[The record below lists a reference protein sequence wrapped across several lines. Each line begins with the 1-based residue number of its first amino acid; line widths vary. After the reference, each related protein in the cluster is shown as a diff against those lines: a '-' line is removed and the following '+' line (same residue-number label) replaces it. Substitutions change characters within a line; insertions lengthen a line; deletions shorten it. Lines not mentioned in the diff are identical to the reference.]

1 MEDAVLFGI
10 DWQVFLVFG
19 LIAAIF
25 IAFIREKL
33 PPDIIAMGG
42 FCIVLL
48 FGVIDMETALSVFSN
63 PAPITIGALFV
74 ISAALERTG
83 CVEYLGKYISRFA
96 GQSQFSLILTIL
108 PVVLI
113 VSAFMNNTPVVIIL
127 TPVLIGLA
135 RKMNL
140 SSSKVLIPLSYTAI
154 LGGMTT
160 LIGTSTNLL
169 VHGIAVQKGVEGF
182 SMFEITLPAMVM
194 ATVGCLFILFI
205 GRHIL
210 PDRESLA
217 GILGTDEGKKYS
229 IQLLVPHKSPL
240 IGKKFSETVLC
251 KGDQSVIID
260 VLRHGDSMRRYM
272 EELELQSGDRIILE
286 TDARELLGIKEAGI
300 VDFVASELPGLEP
313 MSAEENVLVEG
324 IVGPHSDLTGKFAL
338 GIHSLSRY
346 GVKIVGVHKPEK
358 HFVFNKARS
367 KLNVGDTLLLEG
379 PVRRIKEIFERHSLI
394 NLSVPQDK
402 PIRRQKAPIALA
414 AVLTV
419 VTLAA
424 LGVFPIAVMALIGA
438 FIVTV
443 TRCIDPDEVYRAI
456 DWPILFLIF
465 GMLGVAEA
473 MAASG
478 ALDVVVQAIVVVA
491 DAYGPLA
498 MLAALYLITSILTEL
513 VSNTAVAALLAPVA
527 IGLALTVGVD
537 PKPFLVAV
545 MFAGSASFVTPIGY
559 QTNTFVYGAGG
570 YKFRDFFFIGLP
582 LNLLMFC
589 LSMVLIPIF
598 WPF

>member
-1 MEDAVLFGI
+1 MDGAALFGI
-10 DWQVFLVFG
+10 DWQVFLIFG
-19 LIAAIF
+19 LIIAIF
-25 IAFIREKL
+25 VAFIREKL

-48 FGVIDMETALSVFSN
+48 FGLIDMETALSVFSN

-74 ISAALERTG
+74 LSAALERTG
-83 CVEYLGKYISRFA
+83 CVEYLGKFISRIA
-96 GQSQFSLILTIL
+96 GESQFSLILAIL

-113 VSAFMNNTPVVIIL
+113 ISAFMNNTPVVIIL
-127 TPVLIGLA
+127 TPVLISLA
-135 RKMNL
+135 RKIDL
-140 SSSKVLIPLSYTAI
+140 PSSKILIPLSYTAI

-160 LIGTSTNLL
+160 LIGSSTNLL
-169 VHGIAVQKGVEGF
+169 VHGIAVQKGIEGF
-182 SMFEITLPAMVM
+182 SMFEITMPAIIM
-194 ATVGCLFILFI
+194 ATAGCFFILFI

-210 PDRESLA
+210 PDRESLS
-217 GILGTDEGKKYS
+217 GILGTDEGKQYTV
-229 IQLLVPHKSPL
+229 QLLVPHKSSL
-240 IGKKFSETVLC
+240 IGKKTSETVLS

-260 VLRHGDSMRRYM
+260 VLRHGDSMRRYL

-286 TDARELLGIKEAGI
+286 TNASELLGIKETGI
-300 VDFVASELPGLEP
+300 VDFTATELPGLEP
-313 MSAEENVLVEG
+313 MSAEENVMVEG
-324 IVGPHSDLTGKFAL
+324 IVGPNSDLSGKFASGL
-338 GIHSLSRY
+338 HSLTRY
-346 GVKIVGVHKPEK
+346 GVKMVGVHKPEK
-358 HFVFNKARS
+358 HFVFNRVRS
-367 KLNVGDTLLLEG
+367 KLNVGDALLLEG
-379 PVRRIKEIFERHSLI
+379 PARQIKKIFEDHALI

-402 PIRRQKAPIALA
+402 PIRRRKAPIALA

-419 VTLAA
+419 VILAA
-424 LGVFPIAVMALIGA
+424 LGIFPIAVMALIGA

-478 ALDVVVQAIVVVA
+478 ALELIVRTIVVIA
-491 DAYGPLA
+491 EAYGPLA
-498 MLAALYLITSILTEL
+498 MLAAFYLITSILTEL
-513 VSNTAVAALLAPVA
+513 VSNTAVAALLAPIA
-527 IGLALTVGVD
+527 ISLALAMGVD

-582 LNLLMFC
+582 LNLMMFGF
-589 LSMVLIPIF
+589 SMVLIPIF

>member
-1 MEDAVLFGI
+1 
-10 DWQVFLVFG
+10 
-19 LIAAIF
+19 
-25 IAFIREKL
+25 
-33 PPDIIAMGG
+33 
-42 FCIVLL
+42 
-48 FGVIDMETALSVFSN
+48 
-63 PAPITIGALFV
+63 
-74 ISAALERTG
+74 
-83 CVEYLGKYISRFA
+83 
-96 GQSQFSLILTIL
+96 
-108 PVVLI
+108 
-113 VSAFMNNTPVVIIL
+113 
-127 TPVLIGLA
+127 
-135 RKMNL
+135 
-140 SSSKVLIPLSYTAI
+140 
-154 LGGMTT
+154 
-160 LIGTSTNLL
+160 
-169 VHGIAVQKGVEGF
+169 
-182 SMFEITLPAMVM
+182 
-194 ATVGCLFILFI
+194 
-205 GRHIL
+205 
-210 PDRESLA
+210 
-217 GILGTDEGKKYS
+217 
-229 IQLLVPHKSPL
+229 
-240 IGKKFSETVLC
+240 
-251 KGDQSVIID
+251 
-260 VLRHGDSMRRYM
+260 
-272 EELELQSGDRIILE
+272 
-286 TDARELLGIKEAGI
+286 
-300 VDFVASELPGLEP
+300 
-313 MSAEENVLVEG
+313 
-324 IVGPHSDLTGKFAL
+324 
-338 GIHSLSRY
+338 
-346 GVKIVGVHKPEK
+346 
-358 HFVFNKARS
+358 
-367 KLNVGDTLLLEG
+367 LLEG

-582 LNLLMFC
+582 LNLLMFG